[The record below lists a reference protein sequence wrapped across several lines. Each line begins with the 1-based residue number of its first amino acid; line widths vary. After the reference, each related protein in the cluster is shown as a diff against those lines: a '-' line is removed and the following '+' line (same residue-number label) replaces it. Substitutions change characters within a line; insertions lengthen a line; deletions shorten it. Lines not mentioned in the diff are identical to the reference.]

1 MVRTWSSPSTTMS
14 SPIPPI
20 REESRGLAVNGWF
33 WQAVDAVVLTS
44 DSVGGAYA
52 QLAERLSLESELLPI
67 RNAMRTWAEL
77 FDGAAA

>member
-1 MVRTWSSPSTTMS
+1 
-14 SPIPPI
+14 
-20 REESRGLAVNGWF
+20 
-33 WQAVDAVVLTS
+33 VLTS